1 MNALLTELVLFRVL
15 HKVLVIIKRRTGSKT
30 YSIEILRVNEALVNT
45 AADLLLQVW
54 VVAVIVR
61 RV

>member
-15 HKVLVIIKRRTGSKT
+15 HRVLVIIKRRIGSKT
-30 YSIEILRVNEALVNT
+30 YSIEILKVNEALVNA

-61 RV
+61 RM